1 MNKLTESENPAS
13 ASNNE
18 VFAFANSLIANMR
31 EPLLILDEDL
41 KVVGVNH
48 IFSKRFILQV
58 EKGQDVLD
66 LFPGEYQREIEHH
79 LNQRKETADKII
91 GVGLNLQTKQ
101 KGVRAYVLQSCL
113 VENPWDK
120 NLILLSFKK
129 QKNYSKLKG
138 QEKDFL
144 RIFRE
149 IFSNAPAAICTLKG
163 PNHIFEVANDNYLQ
177 LVGNREILG
186 KSVAEAL
193 PEVTRQ
199 GFVDLLDN
207 VYTTGAPF
215 IGNEIKVKLK
225 NEEGELKNSFLNFSY
240 QPTRNIKGE
249 IDGIFVHAVDVT
261 EQVLSRQKVEESE
274 TRLKDL
280 VDAVPAIIWL
290 AKPEGGARYLNKNWY
305 KFTGQSRE
313 EALGRGWLNS
323 VHPDDR
329 NNAVTVIDLANKM
342 RESFSNRFRLKNI
355 SGEYRWVVNHG
366 SPNFDSNGEFEGMI
380 GTLVDIH
387 EERKKERIIKEKELL
402 TQTIVREADVATA
415 IYMGR
420 EMRVSLANDAM
431 IRLWGKTRNVIG
443 ATLREA
449 LPELE
454 GQPFH
459 ELLDKVYTTGETYWG
474 REDKVDLMRDG
485 NLETG
490 YFNFTYKALRNEQ
503 GEIFG
508 ILNMA
513 VDVTEMVKSKQLLK
527 ESESHF
533 RQVAD
538 LMPGMVNN
546 TDAQGKNLYFN
557 QNWLEFTG
565 LSSETLK
572 AEGWTQFIHPE
583 DKKEF
588 DIRWEQSLAHGDDF
602 EMELRLL
609 DKNGKYQWHISR
621 AEAVKDEED
630 QIKMWIGTN
639 TGIHKLK
646 EEEQRKE
653 DFLKMVS
660 HELKTP
666 VTSIKGY
673 AQLLLSLLEK
683 TGDEVAMGKLPLKP
697 SLQRINHQINRLTR
711 LISEILDLTRIEE
724 NKLELQKEKFELN
737 ELVEETI
744 QDITYTNTQHK
755 IEIEEDLKCKIFA
768 DRDRIGQVLIN
779 FVTNAIKY
787 SPESELIQVKIT
799 GQDNNKVKVSVKD
812 YGIGIA
818 KSDQKNIF
826 KRFFRIGKKDEDTYS
841 GFGIG
846 LFLAREIIDRHNGEI
861 LINSEL
867 GEGAE
872 FSFILDIAE

>member
-1 MNKLTESENPAS
+1 
-13 ASNNE
+13 
-18 VFAFANSLIANMR
+18 
-31 EPLLILDEDL
+31 
-41 KVVGVNH
+41 VVGVNKL
-48 IFSKRFILQV
+48 FSKRFELEV

-66 LFPGEYQREIEHH
+66 LFPGEYREEIENH
-79 LNQRKETADKII
+79 LDQRRDTAQKIK
-91 GVGLNLQTKQ
+91 GVGLNLYSKQ
-101 KGVRAYVLQSCL
+101 KGLRAYVLQSCL
-113 VENPWDK
+113 IENPWNK

-129 QKNYSKLKG
+129 QKNHSKIKG

-177 LVGNREILG
+177 LVGNRDVLG
-186 KSVAEAL
+186 KTVAEAL
-193 PEVTRQ
+193 PEVTKQ
-199 GFVDLLDN
+199 GFIDLLDN
-207 VYTTGAPF
+207 VFKTGAPF
-215 IGNEIKVKLK
+215 IGNEIQVKLK
-225 NEEGELKNSFLNFSY
+225 NEEGELKDSFLNFVY
-240 QPTRNIKGE
+240 QPTRNIDGE

-305 KFTGQSRE
+305 KFTGQSKK
-313 EALGRGWLNS
+313 EALGRGWLDS
-323 VHPDDR
+323 VHPKDR
-329 NNAVTVIDLANKM
+329 DNAVAVIDVANKM
-342 RESFSNRFRLKNI
+342 RESFSNRFRIKNI

-366 SPNFDSNGEFEGMI
+366 SPKFDSNGDYEGMI

-387 EERKKERIIKEKELL
+387 EERKKEKIIKEKELL

-420 EMRVSLANDAM
+420 DMRVSLANDAM
-431 IRLWGKTRNVIG
+431 IKLWGKTREVIG
-443 ATLREA
+443 STLREA

-454 GQPFH
+454 GQPFYQ
-459 ELLDKVYTTGETYWG
+459 LLDKVYSTGETYWG
-474 REDKVDLMRDG
+474 REDRVDLMRNG
-485 NLETG
+485 KLESG

-533 RQVAD
+533 RQIAD

-546 TDAQGKNLYFN
+546 TDAKGTNLYFN

-565 LSSETLK
+565 LTSETLK
-572 AEGWTQFIHPE
+572 SEGWTQFIHPE
-583 DKKEF
+583 DKQEF
-588 DIRWEQSLAHGDDF
+588 ESRWNKSLSEGDDF

-621 AEAVKDEED
+621 AEAVKDEQD

-639 TGIHKLK
+639 TGIHKIK

-673 AQLLLSLLEK
+673 VQLLLSLLEK
-683 TGDEVAMGKLPLKP
+683 SRDEVSMGRLPLKP
-697 SLQRINHQINRLTR
+697 SLERINHQINRLTR

-737 ELVEETI
+737 ELVDETI

-755 IEIEEDLKCKIFA
+755 IEVEHDLRCHIFA
-768 DRDRIGQVLIN
+768 DKDRIGQVLIN

-787 SPESELIQVKIT
+787 SPESEQIQVSIIQHEK
-799 GQDNNKVKVSVKD
+799 NKVKVSVKD

-826 KRFFRIGKKDEDTYS
+826 KRFFRIGKKDDDTYS

-867 GEGAE
+867 GQGAE